1 MLRELGCCTSSPC
14 LSFPLVPWQFSRE
27 ISRAFPITS
36 RLALQRCSHVLLFF
50 FLSSPRNKVYTW
62 QIWITDLSQVTAV
75 LINPCYID
83 YVRRSGREN
92 SVHSH
97 LYLLCHIFKTV
108 ASKICAEEQVLCQA
122 EKFSAKTRS
131 DLHLFLEK
139 SLTICGCN
147 CEDTFFISFSRVWD
161 DWD

>member
-1 MLRELGCCTSSPC
+1 M
-14 LSFPLVPWQFSRE
+14 
-27 ISRAFPITS
+27 
-36 RLALQRCSHVLLFF
+36 
-50 FLSSPRNKVYTW
+50 
-62 QIWITDLSQVTAV
+62 TAV

-83 YVRRSGREN
+83 YVRRSEKEN

-108 ASKICAEEQVLCQA
+108 ASRICAEEQVLCQA

-161 DWD
+161 DWDYKASEAAPIIHMLKINNEYSFTPLNGCYFRGSCMKQDSGS